1 MVRNKPGRWLL
12 TSGLGILSMLLG
24 AFFCIETDH
33 IAEQIHL
40 YAGAALM
47 LNGVIFSFLFFWR
60 KEYYNAKSR
69 TLQIGLLLI
78 AAATVILCTPHD
90 SKLVIC
96 IIWGIFSIV
105 KAVLEIDHLVKER
118 SMEMRVWV
126 QAAFSL
132 TELILGI
139 ILLLELTHGISHH
152 VLFLG
157 VSWIVDGIERQL
169 EYWDDIDI

>member
-1 MVRNKPGRWLL
+1 MRSKPGRWLA

-24 AFFCIETDH
+24 AFFCWQTEH
-33 IAEQIHL
+33 IAEHIHL
-40 YAGAALM
+40 YAGAALV
-47 LNGVIFSFLFFWR
+47 LNGIVFAFLFFWR
-60 KEYYNAKSR
+60 KEYYNSKSR

-78 AAATVILCTPHD
+78 AAGTVILCTPHD

-118 SMEMRVWV
+118 SYEMRVWV

-132 TELILGI
+132 TELVLGI

-152 VLFLG
+152 VLLLG
-157 VSWIVDGIERQL
+157 VSWVVDGIELQL

>member
-1 MVRNKPGRWLL
+1 MIKHKPGRWLA
-12 TSGLGILSMLLG
+12 TSGLGFLSMLLG
-24 AFFCIETDH
+24 MFFCWQADH
-33 IAEQIHL
+33 ITEWIHI
-40 YAGAALM
+40 YAGIALV
-47 LNGVIFSFLFFWR
+47 LNGVVFTVLFFFR
-60 KEYYNAKSR
+60 KEYYNAQSR
-69 TLQIGLLLI
+69 TLQIGLVLI
-78 AAATVILCTPHD
+78 AAGTVILCTPHD
-90 SKLVIC
+90 SKLMIC
-96 IIWGIFSIV
+96 IIWGIFSII

-157 VSWIVDGIERQL
+157 ISWIVDGIERQL

>member
-1 MVRNKPGRWLL
+1 MRNKPGRWLL

-47 LNGVIFSFLFFWR
+47 LNGVMFSFLFFWR

-118 SMEMRVWV
+118 HF
-126 QAAFSL
+126 AC
-132 TELILGI
+132 
-139 ILLLELTHGISHH
+139 
-152 VLFLG
+152 
-157 VSWIVDGIERQL
+157 RQL
-169 EYWDDIDI
+169 AVLDVFSYEVAEDSAEILVARI

>member
-1 MVRNKPGRWLL
+1 MKTKPGRWLL

-24 AFFCIETDH
+24 AFFCWQADH
-33 IAEQIHL
+33 MAERIHL

-47 LNGVIFSFLFFWR
+47 VNGVTFTFLFFWR
-60 KEYYNAKSR
+60 KEYYNLKSR
-69 TLQIGLLLI
+69 TLQIGLILI

-118 SMEMRVWV
+118 SLAMRVWM
-126 QAAFSL
+126 QAAFSV
-132 TELILGI
+132 TELVLGI

-157 VSWIVDGIERQL
+157 VSWVVDGIERQL